1 VARRRELAPP
11 RVVHREL
18 ALRADGALADDA
30 GSPGARSCLTL
41 GSGLSR
47 AEASPTDPP
56 GWLSWASEPL
66 ERDLDMVGN
75 LELLLDA
82 VSTAADTAWIATL
95 QDIDEDGTAVDVTA
109 GYLRASLRRVL
120 STSRLLLPVLAEQR
134 TPPATPDRGVTGPP
148 RPQAAPSSA

>member
-1 VARRRELAPP
+1 
-11 RVVHREL
+11 
-18 ALRADGALADDA
+18 
-30 GSPGARSCLTL
+30 
-41 GSGLSR
+41 
-47 AEASPTDPP
+47 
-56 GWLSWASEPL
+56 
-66 ERDLDMVGN
+66 MVGD